1 MSSCH
6 STPWVV
12 LPTFNE
18 AENIEGIVAA
28 IVTVLERASP
38 SGFRV
43 LIVDDDSPD
52 GTGDIADRLAAAH
65 ASVEVLHRRVRE
77 GLGPAYVAGFQ
88 RALAAGAGYVLEMD
102 ADGSHDPSDLAR
114 LLAAVRDGDADL
126 ALGSRYVAGG
136 RVTDWS
142 LLRRATSRA
151 GSWYARVMLGLDV
164 RDLTGGFKCFAA
176 EVLEAIDLESVRSR
190 GYAFQVELT
199 YRAAGAGFRVAEIP
213 ITFRDRTL
221 GSSKMSWRIA
231 AEAAWLVPTLRKES
245 RHPSPLRAEP
255 KGPVGT
261 LTG

>member
-1 MSSCH
+1 MTSHDSI
-6 STPWVV
+6 PWVV

-18 AENIEGIVAA
+18 AENVERIVAA
-28 IVTVLERASP
+28 VVTALERASP

-52 GTGDIADRLAAAH
+52 GTGDLADSLAAAH
-65 ASVEVLHRRVRE
+65 PRVAVLHRRVRE
-77 GLGPAYVAGFQ
+77 GLGPAYLAGFR

-102 ADGSHDPSDLAR
+102 ADGSHDPGDLPR
-114 LLAAVRDGDADL
+114 LLATVRDGDADL
-126 ALGSRYVAGG
+126 ALGSRYIAGG

-151 GSWYARVMLGLDV
+151 GSCYARAMLGLDV

-190 GYAFQVELT
+190 GYVFQVELT
-199 YRAAGAGFRVAEIP
+199 YRAVGAGFRVAEIP

-231 AEAAWLVPTLRKES
+231 AEAAWLVPRLRRLANTS
-245 RHPSPLRAEP
+245 AGNAGVTPQANPL
-255 KGPVGT
+255 
-261 LTG
+261 